1 MRTTRNRR
9 ALFSAI
15 ALLAACAPAA
25 KRNSAGVAR
34 APDVYVMV
42 SNQNW
47 LDVDVYAV
55 RGGSRLRIG
64 QVTGS
69 GSARLKIPANAIVAG
84 QVQLMADPIGS
95 NERYVTEVMS
105 VAPDQRVQLIV
116 APAMRMSSYSVIRR

>member
-9 ALFSAI
+9 AVLSAI
-15 ALLAACAPAA
+15 ALLAACAPA
-25 KRNSAGVAR
+25 KNRNAMGL
-34 APDVYVMV
+34 APADDVYVMV

-55 RGGSRLRIG
+55 RGGSRIRLG

-69 GSARLKIPANAIVAG
+69 GDARLRIPASVMVAG

-95 NERYVTEVMS
+95 NERYVTEVLT

-116 APAMRMSSYSVIRR
+116 APAMRMSSYAIIRR

>member
-9 ALFSAI
+9 AVFGVI

-25 KRNSAGVAR
+25 NRHSTGASPAS
-34 APDVYVMV
+34 DVYVMV
-42 SNQNW
+42 TNQNW
-47 LDVDVYAV
+47 LDVAVYAL
-55 RGGSRLRIG
+55 RGGTRVRLG

-69 GSARLKIPANAIVAG
+69 GSARLRVPSSAIVAG

-105 VAPDQRVQLIV
+105 VAPDQRVQLTV
-116 APAMRMSSYSVIRR
+116 ASAMRLSSYSVIGR

>member
-1 MRTTRNRR
+1 
-9 ALFSAI
+9 LFSAI
-15 ALLAACAPAA
+15 ALLAACAPGKHHNATSIAPAA
-25 KRNSAGVAR
+25 
-34 APDVYVMV
+34 DVYVTV

-69 GSARLKIPANAIVAG
+69 GSARLKIPASAIVAG

-105 VAPDQRVQLIV
+105 VAPDQRVQLTV
-116 APAMRMSSYSVIRR
+116 ASAMRMSSYAVIRR